1 MSDCGFLNH
10 VGQDLVPLLVLGH
23 LSGVSVQLGFQ
34 VFGFLDQRRHIRF
47 RRQVVGA
54 ESFQDFSVLALVKGG
69 GNAALHIVLPPFQG
83 RLHILLLEV
92 RIPLGHLE
100 GTGDGV
106 LTAAHELLR
115 IVVILGFEE
124 GSNHDNL
131 VHAEK
136 VSVQRR
142 LQSVILRNIILP
154 VLDTLGGLHFED
166 GGGLTIFAIEQVVP
180 HTAENGAFPKEVT
193 VGLTE
198 VVFAPNVGRCDQI
211 AHEVGLLHVLGLLRL
226 DGLTSDGVDRVLE
239 RLLIGAGH
247 FAPNLER
254 CRPRVQTEDSGEAS
268 TGQLLR
274 TLGRDNLDF
283 VTVKPFHFCLPPYN
297 SQIHQRH
304 IPERQHQ
311 DCYRRAYSNPL
322 PSLR

>member
-1 MSDCGFLNH
+1 MSQNPFH
-10 VGQDLVPLLVLGH
+10 
-23 LSGVSVQLGFQ
+23 GVFQ
-34 VFGFLDQRRHIRF
+34 VFGFLDQSCYVRF
-47 RRQVVGA
+47 RGQVVGA
-54 ESFQDFSVLALVKGG
+54 ESFQDFSVLAFVKGG

-92 RIPLGHLE
+92 RIPLRHLE
-100 GTGDGV
+100 GAGNGV

-131 VHAEK
+131 VHAKK
-136 VSVQRR
+136 VSVQRC
-142 LQSVILRNIILP
+142 LQSVIFRNIVLP
-154 VLDTLGGLHFED
+154 VLDTLRGLHFED
-166 GGGLTIFAIEQVVP
+166 GGGLAIFAIEQVVP

-198 VVFAPNVGRCDQI
+198 VVFAPNVGRRDQI

-239 RLLIGAGH
+239 RLLIGTGH
-247 FAPNLER
+247 FTPNLER
-254 CRPRVQTEDSGEAS
+254 RRPRVQTEDGGEAS
-268 TGQLLR
+268 TSQLLR

-283 VTVKPFHFCLPPYN
+283 VAVKPFHFCLPPYN
-297 SQIHQRH
+297 SQIRQRH
-304 IPERQHQ
+304 IPERQYQ
-311 DCYRRAYSNPL
+311 GCYRRAYSNPL
-322 PSLR
+322 PSLH

>member
-1 MSDCGFLNH
+1 MSQNPFH
-10 VGQDLVPLLVLGH
+10 
-23 LSGVSVQLGFQ
+23 GVFQ

-47 RRQVVGA
+47 RRQIVGA
-54 ESFQDFSVLALVKGG
+54 KGFQDFSVLALVKGG
-69 GNAALHIVLPPFQG
+69 RNTALHIVLPPFQG

-92 RIPLGHLE
+92 RIPLRHLE
-100 GTGDGV
+100 GTSDGI
-106 LTAAHELLR
+106 LTATHELLR

-124 GSNHDNL
+124 GSDHDNL

-142 LQSVILRNIILP
+142 LQSVILRNIVFP
-154 VLDTLGGLHFED
+154 VLDTLGSLHFED

-180 HTAENGAFPKEVT
+180 HTAENGAFLEEVA

-211 AHEVGLLHVLGLLRL
+211 AHEVGLLHVLGLLN
-226 DGLTSDGVDRVLE
+226 GLTSDGVDRVLE

-247 FAPNLER
+247 FTPNLER
-254 CRPRVQTEDSGEAS
+254 RRPRVQTEDSGKAS
-268 TGQLLR
+268 TSQLLR

-283 VTVKPFHFCLPPYN
+283 VAVKPFHFCLPPYN
-297 SQIHQRH
+297 SQIRQRH
-304 IPERQHQ
+304 IPERQYQ
-311 DCYRRAYSNPL
+311 GRYRRAYSNPL
-322 PSLR
+322 PSLH

>member
-10 VGQDLVPLLVLGH
+10 VGQDLVPLLVLSH

-47 RRQVVGA
+47 GGQVVGA
-54 ESFQDFSVLALVKGG
+54 KGFQDFSVLALVKDG
-69 GNAALHIVLPPFQG
+69 GNAAFHIVLPPFQG

-92 RIPLGHLE
+92 RIPLRHLE
-100 GTGDGV
+100 GASDGI

-124 GSNHDNL
+124 GSDHDNL

-154 VLDTLGGLHFED
+154 VLDTLGSLHFED

-180 HTAENGAFPKEVT
+180 HTAEDGAFLEEIT

-247 FAPNLER
+247 FTPNLER
-254 CRPRVQTEDSGEAS
+254 RRPRVQAEDSSKAS
-268 TGQLLR
+268 TGQLLG

-297 SQIHQRH
+297 SQIRQRH
-304 IPERQHQ
+304 IPERQYQ
-311 DCYRRAYSNPL
+311 GCYRRAYSNPL
-322 PSLR
+322 PSLH

>member
-1 MSDCGFLNH
+1 MSQNPFH
-10 VGQDLVPLLVLGH
+10 
-23 LSGVSVQLGFQ
+23 GVFQ
-34 VFGFLDQRRHIRF
+34 VFGFLDQRRHVRF
-47 RRQVVGA
+47 GGQVVSA
-54 ESFQDFSVLALVKGG
+54 EGFQDFSVLALVKGG
-69 GNAALHIVLPPFQG
+69 GNAAFHIFLPPFQG

-115 IVVILGFEE
+115 VIVVLGFEE

-131 VHAEK
+131 VYAEK
-136 VSVQRR
+136 VSVQCR
-142 LQSVILRNIILP
+142 LQSVILRNVVLP

-166 GGGLTIFAIEQVVP
+166 GGGLTVFAIEQVVP
-180 HTAENGAFPKEVT
+180 HTAENGTFLEEVT
-193 VGLTE
+193 VGLVE
-198 VVFAPNVGRCDQI
+198 VVFAPNVGRRDQI
-211 AHEVGLLHVLGLLRL
+211 AHEVGLLHVLGLLRF
-226 DGLTSDGVDRVLE
+226 DGLTSDGVDRILE

-247 FAPNLER
+247 FTPNLER

-304 IPERQHQ
+304 IPERQYQ